1 MDSLNAS
8 RIAGG
13 NSAYGRSQSDF
24 YPTPP
29 DVTVALMRFLNLP
42 RTTSVWEPATGEGD
56 MAGVLQTYFETV
68 YTTDILDGAD
78 FLKSGID
85 AAD

>member
-1 MDSLNAS
+1 MADVSAS
-8 RIAGG
+8 RIVGG

-24 YPTPP
+24 YPPPP

-56 MAGVLQTYFETV
+56 MAGVLQTEKGKHHV
-68 YTTDILDGAD
+68 SL
-78 FLKSGID
+78 
-85 AAD
+85 

>member
-29 DVTVALMRFLNLP
+29 DVTVALMRF
-42 RTTSVWEPATGEGD
+42 
-56 MAGVLQTYFETV
+56 
-68 YTTDILDGAD
+68 
-78 FLKSGID
+78 
-85 AAD
+85 